1 MKKTFVTNLALLLFV
16 NLLIKPF
23 WIFSDLIIQRTVDT
37 REYGIYASLFSF
49 SIILNILLDFGLT
62 NFNSR
67 NIAQNKHLLH
77 KYFSNVVVLKFLLGC
92 LYAILCFGI
101 AFVLQYSSRDFEL
114 LGLLVFN
121 QFLLS
126 FILYL
131 RSNLTGLHLFKAD
144 SFISVTD
151 RSIAIILCWATLLLY
166 DKSQPFKIEWF
177 IYVQTVAYLITFLIA
192 FVMVLR
198 KAQFLKIRLNL
209 PFLYVIVKQSFPFA
223 LLILLMS
230 LYTRVDIVMLERL
243 LPDGDLEAGVYV
255 QAFRILD
262 AVTMFG
268 LLFANILLPMFSGM
282 IKRNERVEQLSVLSF
297 FLIMVPTLVF
307 SIGSVFY
314 GKEIMEFL
322 YLDHVDQTASIYRIL
337 ILGFIAFST
346 TYIFGT
352 LLTANSSLRLL
363 NYMAAGGM
371 ILNIV
376 LNFILIPKYQAWG
389 AALASLMTQSATALI
404 QLLMAAYIFKFSVNI
419 KNVMRLLLFACSLV
433 VIFYSSQT
441 YTELWYY
448 NFFIGVLAGS
458 LSSLLFGIVNP
469 SAMMDIL
476 RKGDDL

>member
-1 MKKTFVTNLALLLFV
+1 LKKTFVTNLALLLFV

-23 WIFSDLIIQRTVDT
+23 WIFSDLTVQVT
-37 REYGIYASLFSF
+37 VGAREYGIYASLFSF
-49 SIILNILLDFGLT
+49 SIILNILLDFGIT

-67 NIAQNKHLLH
+67 NIAQNKHLLQ

-92 LYAILCFGI
+92 LYAILSFGI
-101 AFVLQYSSRDFEL
+101 AFVLQYSARDFEI

-144 SFISVTD
+144 SFVSVTD
-151 RSIAIILCWATLLLY
+151 RTIAILLCWATLLLY
-166 DKSQPFKIEWF
+166 DKSEPFKIEWF
-177 IYVQTVAYLITFLIA
+177 IYVQTIAYIITFSIA
-192 FVMVLR
+192 FAMVLR
-198 KAQFLKIRLNL
+198 KAEFLKIRLNL

-243 LPDGDLEAGVYV
+243 LPDGDLQAGVYV

-282 IKRNERVEQLSVLSF
+282 IKRKESIEQLSVLSF

-314 GKEIMEFL
+314 GKEIMELL
-322 YLDHVDQTASIYRIL
+322 YNDHVGQSTEIYKVL

-371 ILNIV
+371 VLNIV
-376 LNFILIPKYQAWG
+376 LNFILIPQFQAWG
-389 AALASLMTQSATALI
+389 AALASLMTQTATAVI

-419 KNVMRLLLFACSLV
+419 KNVARFLLFTGSLV
-433 VIFYSSQT
+433 AIFYSSQDFT
-441 YTELWYY
+441 QQWYY
-448 NFFIGVLAGS
+448 NFTSGVLAGS
-458 LSSLLFGIVNP
+458 LSSLLFGIINP
-469 SAMMDIL
+469 SAIVRIL
-476 RKGDDL
+476 RKGDDF